1 MANPKDCSRRS
12 RSDLISLLSQACE
25 FEHGLACSY
34 LFTSFTL
41 KQEISEGLDWRQQ
54 QLVRCWAND
63 IFVVAAEEMLHL
75 AQVWN
80 LLAAIGGNPY
90 YWRPNFPVRSNYHPT
105 GAPMQLTPF
114 NKKTLETF
122 LQYELPDDEREEFCK
137 THRIEPFAGSP
148 TYTSVAQLY
157 TIIRGIIKDYP
168 EEELFIGIKERQ
180 VGEDLVDFPTLIK
193 VVDRDSALAATDLIK
208 EQGEGAE
215 PSKHTKDPLELL
227 DVNRDGHH
235 GVFLRVLREFEAEC
249 QRGGEFDV
257 VRDVIDNPIAK
268 SRSDYGVEIAKGP
281 KKTGRICANL
291 IEDEYTSEVAV
302 LFDRVYL
309 LMLRLLQYVFR
320 NNTDDTEAL
329 RRFAVTAIGIMPT
342 MIKPLA
348 EALTLLP
355 AGEAWGAKTA
365 GPAFGLS
372 RHVTLPENPRTAMVV
387 VRERIQELLVLS
399 GKLAEDARAPVQLIN
414 ARRNLER

>member
-54 QLVRCWAND
+54 QLVRRWAND

-90 YWRPNFPVRSNYHPT
+90 YWRPNFPVRSNYYPT

-148 TYTSVAQLY
+148 TYTSVAQPY
-157 TIIRGIIKDYP
+157 TIIREIIKDYP
-168 EEELFIGIKERQ
+168 EEELFIGIKEQQ

-193 VVDRDSALAATDLIK
+193 VVDRDSALAAIDLIK

-215 PSKHTKDPLELL
+215 PSKHIKDPLELL

-249 QRGGEFDV
+249 QRGGESTWFAMLSTI
-257 VRDVIDNPIAK
+257 RLPNPVPTTEL
-268 SRSDYGVEIAKGP
+268 RLPKGP
-281 KKTGRICANL
+281 KRRA
-291 IEDEYTSEVAV
+291 EYVP
-302 LFDRVYL
+302 
-309 LMLRLLQYVFR
+309 
-320 NNTDDTEAL
+320 
-329 RRFAVTAIGIMPT
+329 I
-342 MIKPLA
+342 
-348 EALTLLP
+348 
-355 AGEAWGAKTA
+355 
-365 GPAFGLS
+365 
-372 RHVTLPENPRTAMVV
+372 
-387 VRERIQELLVLS
+387 
-399 GKLAEDARAPVQLIN
+399 
-414 ARRNLER
+414 